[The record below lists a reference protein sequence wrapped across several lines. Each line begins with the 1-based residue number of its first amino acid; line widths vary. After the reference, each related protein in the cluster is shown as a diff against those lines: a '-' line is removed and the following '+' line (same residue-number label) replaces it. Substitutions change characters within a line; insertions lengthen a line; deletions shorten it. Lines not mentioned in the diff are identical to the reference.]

1 MDKHLIY
8 IFMDEQSMA
17 ARMSRVRGFKTMDQV
32 EYMHMVTLSG
42 LKVPDRKK
50 EVYGG
55 TNQGNVI
62 GPVFMRPLAE
72 GWTTTYA
79 EKKLIFGKHRRA
91 VGGTEP
97 GTAGNEKP
105 PSVNGGSSKDRT
117 DDNIEPVFYRA
128 LPPSFFH
135 CLFASLSVKTVIDT
149 TAGDGSA
156 ALAAIRLKKSYVG
169 FALTEAT
176 PCKQLVDTLSFTVR
190 FAPAAIAP
198 VRCVLQFSYLGQL
211 GQVHTALLLEYLT
224 LAVLDEFLDSKSPL
238 FQAKLANL
246 KKDADKKASKKTGDK
261 GSTKDT
267 EDASDV
273 EKKKKPSSGKK
284 RAPSTESDASASAI
298 SSAASMD
305 TDKKKTAKKK
315 RRPPPKKK
323 VKSASESGA
332 ST

>member
-8 IFMDEQSMA
+8 IIMDEQSMA

-105 PSVNGGSSKDRT
+105 PSVNGGSSKDRN

-128 LPPSFFH
+128 LPPSYFH
-135 CLFASLSVKTVIDT
+135 CLFASLSVKAVIDT

-176 PCKQLVDTLSFTVR
+176 PCKHNLVDTPSFTVR
-190 FAPAAIAP
+190 FAAPAAIAP
-198 VRCVLQFSYLGQL
+198 VRCALRLNYLCQL

-246 KKDADKKASKKTGDK
+246 KKDVDKKASKKTGDK
-261 GSTKDT
+261 GST
-267 EDASDV
+267 
-273 EKKKKPSSGKK
+273 
-284 RAPSTESDASASAI
+284 
-298 SSAASMD
+298 
-305 TDKKKTAKKK
+305 
-315 RRPPPKKK
+315 
-323 VKSASESGA
+323 
-332 ST
+332 